1 MPIPITTEIRAA
13 IRQYMEDQGLSGRPM
28 ADRVGVSNSTVQR
41 WINTAGHKSDTISAR
56 HWAKLQP
63 LIAPYLSEQDR
74 GASPAP
80 VGRPE
85 TPVARYPAEV
95 MVPLLGTAAAA
106 GYEPALEPLDDFLAA
121 FDGDA
126 IGWLPSDMGGTA
138 SYFSLLVEGDSL
150 SPEFPHG
157 TALLVAGGQ
166 FPQRGDLVVARLADL
181 GEVVVKEYHRKNG
194 TVELR
199 ALNPDGKSYTVD
211 VKAEPG
217 RLVWMWPVVQAKIDL
232 RRRRW
237 EKAKP

>member
-1 MPIPITTEIRAA
+1 MPKTSKSVSVA
-13 IRQYMEDQGLSGRPM
+13 ISRYLEANGCTAKELGRS
-28 ADRVGVSNSTVQR
+28 VGVSEATVSCWRSGKQ
-41 WINTAGHKSDTISAR
+41 NISNQ
-56 HWAKLQP
+56 HWAKLHP
-63 LIAPYLSEQDR
+63 LIAPYLPEQDR

-85 TPVARYPAEV
+85 TPIARYPAEV
-95 MVPLLGTAAAA
+95 MVPLLGSAAAA

-199 ALNPDGKSYTVD
+199 ALNPEGKSYTVD

-217 RLVWMWPVVQAKIDL
+217 RLVWMWPVRAGRPSTSLGRQV
-232 RRRRW
+232 R
-237 EKAKP
+237 PG